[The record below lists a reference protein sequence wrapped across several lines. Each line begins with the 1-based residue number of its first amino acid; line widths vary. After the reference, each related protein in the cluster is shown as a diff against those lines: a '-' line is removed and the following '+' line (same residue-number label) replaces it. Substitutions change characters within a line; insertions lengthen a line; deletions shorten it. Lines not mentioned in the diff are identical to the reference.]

1 MLELLRRFVDWDL
14 SRKPIT
20 TAGNLTLLI
29 GGLPWLAL
37 IATDERQGSPTAS
50 VPLIAAIAFDLIWF
64 SYVGWRAWLLF
75 RQAAARGD
83 RLYDRKGK
91 YALPPEYADTESATK
106 ARERR
111 RKGS

>member
-1 MLELLRRFVDWDL
+1 MLEILRRFVDRDL
-14 SRKPIT
+14 RRKPIT

-37 IATDERQGSPTAS
+37 IATNERQGLATLSAPM
-50 VPLIAAIAFDLIWF
+50 IAAIAFDLIWF
-64 SYVGWRAWLLF
+64 SYVGLRASSLL

-83 RLYDRKGK
+83 RVYDRKGK
-91 YALPPEYADTESATK
+91 YALPPEYSDTESVTK
-106 ARERR
+106 ARRRR